1 MAKKNKSNPA
11 QQAASLPTCLEDI
24 TPRLLSELATPPNS
38 ILDEVPYRAINHLDD
53 RVARDILT
61 YDTDMICALAN
72 THDYTDDDTDDDTV
86 KHLNVWIE
94 ALSKFTLD
102 EDVTFS
108 NDSVAALLYALV
120 TAKIQIIYLHAKLKT
135 GKAK

>member
-11 QQAASLPTCLEDI
+11 QQAASLPIRLEGI
-24 TPRLLSELATPPNS
+24 TPRLLSELDTTPNS
-38 ILDEVPYRAINHLDD
+38 ILDEVPYRAINHVDD
-53 RVARDILT
+53 CAARDILT
-61 YDTDMICALAN
+61 HDPDMIEALSFPK
-72 THDYTDDDTDDDTV
+72 DYTDDDTV

-108 NDSVAALLYALV
+108 SESVAALLYALV
-120 TAKIQIIYLHAKLKT
+120 TAKIQIIYLHEKLKRRQ
-135 GKAK
+135 KF